1 GIYMKKLALLLG
13 SLLLVGATASAKEAV
28 VAPVEVSKEVVVV
41 ADVVEEVV
49 VEEAFRP
56 SGYIGLEYRAYGETE
71 GHGDEIVRNAQ
82 GNLSDTNQDTWNRGA
97 NNRARLQTTFGV
109 QMTENSR
116 LEGRVRDYTNLDSKD
131 DSVTGVGKAYGTE
144 TRLRYSY
151 KHNDV
156 LTSRLQYRDEEND
169 SQNFEYMLRY
179 TAYQN
184 KGGLLSKVVLAPSL
198 YHSMAADNGGN
209 YLNTIG
215 LDIEYAGNLPFG
227 FTWDGTLY
235 LDQNFYNQE
244 FKTSATSTK
253 KRSFD
258 VTWEIY
264 LYRTFGLY
272 AGEKTNVDF
281 NFVGG
286 YDPYIFRQ
294 YERYT
299 PAKAATSTTLAVPAL
314 ITEKNT
320 YSLYTALDVSV
331 NYQLTPAV
339 SLNGGV
345 GAEYRNWDN
354 ENQSTANNWRWQ
366 PYAFAGMKV
375 NF

>member
-1 GIYMKKLALLLG
+1 MKKLALLLG
-13 SLLLVGATASAKEAV
+13 SLLVVGATASAKEAV

-56 SGYIGLEYRAYGETE
+56 SGYVGLEYRAYGKTE
-71 GHGDEIVRNAQ
+71 GHGDKIRKNELGA
-82 GNLSDTNQDTWNRGA
+82 NLPDTDQDTWNRGF
-97 NNRARLQTTFGV
+97 NDYARLQTTFGV

-116 LEGRVRDYTNLDSKD
+116 LEGRIRDYSNLEANGANHADKE
-131 DSVTGVGKAYGTE
+131 GTE
-144 TRLRYSY
+144 TRLRYFY
-151 KHNDV
+151 KHNDMF
-156 LTSRLQYRDEEND
+156 TSRLQYRDEENN

-179 TAYQN
+179 NAYQN
-184 KGGLLSKVVLAPSL
+184 KGGLLSKIVLAPSL
-198 YHSMAADNGGN
+198 YHSMPANNGGN
-209 YLNTIG
+209 YMNAIG

-235 LDQNFYNQE
+235 LDQNFYNHE
-244 FKTSATSTK
+244 FNTSATSTK

-264 LYRTFGLY
+264 LYRTFALY

-281 NFVGG
+281 NFAGG

-294 YERYT
+294 YERYNT
-299 PAKAATSTTLAVPAL
+299 KTKTT
-314 ITEKNT
+314 TEKNT
-320 YSLYTALDVSV
+320 YSLYTAMDVSV
-331 NYQLTPAV
+331 NYQITPALSV
-339 SLNGGV
+339 NGGV

-354 ENQSTANNWRWQ
+354 ENQSSANDWRWQ

>member
-1 GIYMKKLALLLG
+1 MKKLALLLG
-13 SLLLVGATASAKEAV
+13 SLLVVGATAAAKEAV

-41 ADVVEEVV
+41 ADVVEEVVV

-71 GHGDEIVRNAQ
+71 GHGDKIVRNVLT
-82 GNLSDTNQDTWNRGA
+82 NEPDTNQDTWNRGA
-97 NNRARLQTTFGV
+97 NNRARLQTSFGI
-109 QMTENSR
+109 QMTENSK
-116 LEGRVRDYTNLDSKD
+116 LEGRVRDYTNLDSKG

-184 KGGLLSKVVLAPSL
+184 KGGLLSKIVLAPSL

-235 LDQNFYNQE
+235 LDQNFFNQE
-244 FKTSATSTK
+244 FYTSDTSTK

-258 VTWEIY
+258 VTWELY

-272 AGEKTNVDF
+272 SGEKTNIDF
-281 NFVGG
+281 NFAGG
-286 YDPYIFRQ
+286 YDPYVFRQ
-294 YERYT
+294 YERYNT
-299 PAKAATSTTLAVPAL
+299 KTKTT
-314 ITEKNT
+314 TEKNT

-354 ENQSTANNWRWQ
+354 ENQSSANDWRWQ

>member
-1 GIYMKKLALLLG
+1 MKKLALLLG
-13 SLLLVGATASAKEAV
+13 SLLVVGATASAKEAV

-71 GHGDEIVRNAQ
+71 GHNDKVRMNPI
-82 GNLSDTNQDTWNRGA
+82 GNLPDTNQDTWNRGA
-97 NNRARLQTTFGV
+97 NNRARLQTSFGI
-109 QMTENSR
+109 QMTENSK
-116 LEGRVRDYTNLDSKD
+116 LEGRIRDYTNLEDGSDKLGKD
-131 DSVTGVGKAYGTE
+131 YGTE

-184 KGGLLSKVVLAPSL
+184 KGGLLSKIVLAPSL
-198 YHSMAADNGGN
+198 YHSMAANNGGN

-235 LDQNFYNQE
+235 LDQNFYNE
-244 FKTSATSTK
+244 DFYTSATSTEK
-253 KRSFD
+253 KSFD

-294 YERYT
+294 YERY
-299 PAKAATSTTLAVPAL
+299 STTTKTT
-314 ITEKNT
+314 TEKNT

-354 ENQSTANNWRWQ
+354 ENQSTANDWRWQ

>member
-1 GIYMKKLALLLG
+1 MKKLALLLG

-71 GHGDEIVRNAQ
+71 GHGDKIVRNAQ
-82 GNLSDTNQDTWNRGA
+82 GNLSDTNQDSWNRGA

-109 QMTENSR
+109 QMTENSK
-116 LEGRVRDYTNLDSKD
+116 LEGRIRDYTNLDSKD
-131 DSVTGVGKAYGTE
+131 DSVTGLGKAYGTE

-198 YHSMAADNGGN
+198 YHSMAADNGGD
-209 YLNTIG
+209 YLNTVG
-215 LDIEYAGNLPFG
+215 LDIEYAGNLPLG

-235 LDQNFYNQE
+235 LDQNFYNKSDKIQKGADSTTDKE
-244 FKTSATSTK
+244 FV
-253 KRSFD
+253 
-258 VTWEIY
+258 VTWELY
-264 LYRTFGLY
+264 LYRTVALY
-272 AGEKTNVDF
+272 STENYNLDF
-281 NFVGG
+281 NFEGG
-286 YDPYIFRQ
+286 YDPYIFSQ
-294 YERYT
+294 YARYSKET
-299 PAKAATSTTLAVPAL
+299 GLKTAD
-314 ITEKNT
+314 KNT
-320 YSLYTALDVSV
+320 YSLYTSMNVSV
-331 NYQLTPAV
+331 NYQLTPALSV
-339 SLNGGV
+339 NGGV

-354 ENQSTANNWRWQ
+354 ENQSSANNWRWQ